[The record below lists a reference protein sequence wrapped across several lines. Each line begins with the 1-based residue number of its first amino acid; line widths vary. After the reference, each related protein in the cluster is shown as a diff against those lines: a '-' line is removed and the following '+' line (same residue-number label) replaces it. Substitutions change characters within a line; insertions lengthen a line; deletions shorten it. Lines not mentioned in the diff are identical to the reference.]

1 MPAAI
6 GMKVRT
12 EGDEAPDDEGATA
25 VVREVVLG
33 LLQVLGLEEARV
45 RLEEAAPPL
54 GTQEVADLST
64 HEGGNHDQEDQGRQ
78 VNTELVVQQAGGE
91 EQRLARKD
99 REQDTRLDKNN
110 EHRAPQDP
118 RTHRVKKGLRILKP
132 LDNCVKHRR
141 IRCFRECRPCH
152 DKALF
157 CREYVPLTLPL
168 LTANIGWSL

>member
-1 MPAAI
+1 M
-6 GMKVRT
+6 
-12 EGDEAPDDEGATA
+12 
-25 VVREVVLG
+25 LS

-141 IRCFRECRPCH
+141 IRC
-152 DKALF
+152 
-157 CREYVPLTLPL
+157 
-168 LTANIGWSL
+168 